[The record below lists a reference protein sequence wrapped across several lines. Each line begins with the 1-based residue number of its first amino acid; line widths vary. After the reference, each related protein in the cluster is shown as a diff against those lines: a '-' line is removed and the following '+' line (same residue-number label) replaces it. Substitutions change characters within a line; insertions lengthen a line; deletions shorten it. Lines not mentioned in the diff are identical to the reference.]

1 MESGF
6 GTVEHHLH
14 GKRRAALSPLFASR
28 AIANAKEIIHEQV
41 EILSGAFEKKFTSQE
56 VAELRSVFVAFTLD
70 TVHQYA
76 MGVSTDLQRNEQSAR
91 KWWLTLR
98 AVSQMTPTAKQFPF
112 LLSLGQK
119 VPLGLIRVLKPE
131 MAGLLEIHEV
141 RLTSV
146 LAETTLGLSF
156 SFNGSQSEG

>member
-1 MESGF
+1 MEPGF

-14 GKRRAALSPLFASR
+14 GKRRAALSPLFSSR
-28 AIANAKEIIHEQV
+28 AITNAKEIIHEQV
-41 EILSGAFEKKFTSQE
+41 EILSSAFQNKAASQE

-76 MGVSTDLQRNEQSAR
+76 MGVSTDLQMNEQSAR
-91 KWWLTLR
+91 KWWLTLK
-98 AVSQMTPTAKQFPF
+98 AVSKMTPTAKQFPW

-131 MAGLLEIHEV
+131 MAGLLEIQEV
-141 RLTSV
+141 RL
-146 LAETTLGLSF
+146 A
-156 SFNGSQSEG
+156 